1 MTIKDEEKLVTK
13 LFKGLMKENKHLLY
27 DMANFTFNQRG
38 GSAKGWA
45 FEESSVRLLENEAV
59 SIQKGSAT
67 EPNTDYIICFLND
80 SIPIQAKAYT
90 LAKPSDKAQMSTM
103 AKTSYF
109 EDSLSIFFNEM
120 TGEFD
125 GKGYSKYLSK
135 FNIPMDVLL
144 STNPEK
150 MNGKLYAFHFISLF
164 SKCTSFVQNKNS
176 ISIRAKDPDTNRLR
190 EAFRFGPDS
199 SASNDCYNRGIWIQN
214 WFLEKYVKPICVTK
228 IETKDIFGIYMTAMQ
243 VERRNQKA
251 RKSRTTVAS

>member
-1 MTIKDEEKLVTK
+1 
-13 LFKGLMKENKHLLY
+13 
-27 DMANFTFNQRG
+27 
-38 GSAKGWA
+38 
-45 FEESSVRLLENEAV
+45 
-59 SIQKGSAT
+59 
-67 EPNTDYIICFLND
+67 
-80 SIPIQAKAYT
+80 
-90 LAKPSDKAQMSTM
+90 
-103 AKTSYF
+103 
-109 EDSLSIFFNEM
+109 
-120 TGEFD
+120 
-125 GKGYSKYLSK
+125 
-135 FNIPMDVLL
+135 
-144 STNPEK
+144 